1 MAYIG
6 SPAAPTIA
14 TVSDDTITTAK
25 LADDAVTSAK
35 LVNDAVTSAKITDGA
50 VTPSDLSTGHP
61 NWDSSGNVG
70 IGTSNS
76 PSNKNTVTPTLNV
89 SGSGVAGSAQI
100 TRHTSVGSGG
110 ALLHLSA
117 TRGSDVNSYTVLQ
130 SGDGI
135 GTLVFQGA
143 DGGEFVVGAEISA
156 AVDSTPGDDDMPT
169 RLMFKTTADGASAS
183 TERMR
188 IDSSGNVG
196 IGTGSPGEKLDV
208 QGNIRL
214 TGGDT
219 YVKFINAGGYDFSIR
234 SDSGNALRFYS
245 PEYSGTPGISMLN
258 NLDVLYGGTGYPA
271 NGTAGTLI
279 QNGRI
284 DISRNSDYCLQLRR
298 FNNDGQVAFF
308 FRDANNVGN
317 IAVNNSSTS
326 YNSASDYRLKENVV
340 EVTDGISRVKLLKPS
355 RFNFIV
361 DPDKTVD
368 GFLAH
373 EVADVVPEAITGTKD
388 AMRTEDVY
396 DEDGNVTGTQEV
408 PEYQGIDQSK
418 LVPLLTAAL
427 QEAIAKIELLEAR
440 VATLESA

>member
-14 TVSDDTITTAK
+14 TVSDDTIT
-25 LADDAVTSAK
+25 
-35 LVNDAVTSAKITDGA
+35 SAKIADGA

-70 IGTSNS
+70 IGTSS
-76 PSNKNTVTPTLNV
+76 PAAQLQVFAQDSAAGKAIRAAYDGTYYSDFTE
-89 SGSGVAGSAQI
+89 SGIHCYNNLFTIDTKQAQ
-100 TRHTSVGSGG
+100 
-110 ALLHLSA
+110 A
-117 TRGSDVNSYTVLQ
+117 
-130 SGDGI
+130 
-135 GTLVFQGA
+135 LVFGTNA
-143 DGGEFVVGAEISA
+143 
-156 AVDSTPGDDDMPT
+156 
-169 RLMFKTTADGASAS
+169 

-188 IDSSGNVG
+188 IDSSGNVLV
-196 IGTGSPGEKLDV
+196 GTTS
-208 QGNIRL
+208 
-214 TGGDT
+214 T
-219 YVKFINAGGYDFSIR
+219 YVYGSAA
-234 SDSGNALRFYS
+234 SGSAD
-245 PEYSGTPGISMLN
+245 GW
-258 NLDVLYGGTGYPA
+258 VLA
-271 NGTAGTLI
+271 
-279 QNGRI
+279 QNGGGNVGMSS
-284 DISRNSDYCLQLRR
+284 DITWNKYSTGAVFGFRY
-298 FNNDGQVAFF
+298 DGTQ
-308 FRDANNVGN
+308 VGN
-317 IAVNNSSTS
+317 ISISTTNTS
-326 YNSASDYRLKENVV
+326 YNTSSDYRLKENVV

-427 QEAIAKIELLEAR
+427 QEAITEIESLKSRLDA
-440 VATLESA
+440 AGL